1 MTSIGNTQYSLI
13 PPAILQQ
20 LQDANIKG
28 EPLKCT
34 GNVDNEAPMIKHS
47 FDYNEILKFYN
58 WR

>member
-1 MTSIGNTQYSLI
+1 MTPIGNTNYSLI

-20 LQDANIKG
+20 LIDSNKKG

-34 GNVDNEAPMIKHS
+34 SNVQRGTMIHHT
-47 FDYNEILKFYN
+47 FDYSELLEYYA